1 MRLKGRLDPVQGIA
15 LDGHHIKATRRR
27 RLTPQQEVA
36 GCEHDASSLHMPHTG
51 RSTPL
56 AALAAL
62 PHLDKHQGLVGREH
76 DQVDLAAP
84 STGGSII
91 AGDQVQA
98 LPPQEAQGLM
108 LSPLAPRSGRDR

>member
-1 MRLKGRLDPVQGIA
+1 
-15 LDGHHIKATRRR
+15 
-27 RLTPQQEVA
+27 
-36 GCEHDASSLHMPHTG
+36 
-51 RSTPL
+51 
-56 AALAAL
+56 
-62 PHLDKHQGLVGREH
+62 LVGREH